1 MNLIDYAESELG
13 RITKDKDGMQE
24 IINQNILDLVKL
36 FSSQGHSGVSGR
48 YVINALSRLL
58 EYKPLNPLTG
68 EADEWGDPYGPD
80 ETQQN
85 KRCPSVFKSKTDPPH
100 DIDAIVVSDN
110 GGVSWFYSHLF
121 KKEITFPYLPPI
133 TPEKIYI
140 EYVKEKGI
148 CEVITDD
155 AERITRL
162 RGKTLR
168 NISKED

>member
-1 MNLIDYAESELG
+1 MNLIDYAESELE
-13 RITKDKDGMQE
+13 RIPKDKDGMQE

-36 FSSQGHSGVSGR
+36 FSSQGHSGLSGR

-85 KRCPSVFKSKTDPPH
+85 KRRPSVFRSKTDPPH

-110 GGVSWFYSHLF
+110 GGESWFYSHLF
-121 KKEITFPYLPPI
+121 KKEINFPYLPPV

-155 AERITRL
+155 VERIARL
-162 RGKTLR
+162 REKTLK
-168 NISKED
+168 KESEL

>member
-1 MNLIDYAESELG
+1 MNLIDYAESELR
-13 RITKDKDGMQE
+13 RIPKDKYGMQE

-68 EADEWGDPYGPD
+68 KDDEWGEPYGPD

-85 KRCPSVFKSKTDPPH
+85 KRCSSVFRSKKELPH
-100 DIDAIVVSDN
+100 DIDAIAVSDN
-110 GGVSWFYSHLF
+110 GGVSWFYCHLF
-121 KKEITFPYLPPI
+121 MKEITFPYLPPV

-140 EYVKEKGI
+140 EYIKEKGI
-148 CEVITDD
+148 YEVITDD
-155 AERITRL
+155 AERIAQL
-162 RGKTLR
+162 REKTLK
-168 NISKED
+168 KESQL

>member
-1 MNLIDYAESELG
+1 MRLIDYAESELE
-13 RITKDKDGMQE
+13 RIPKDKEGTQE

-68 EADEWGDPYGPD
+68 EDDEWGEPYGPD

-85 KRCPSVFKSKTDPPH
+85 KRCPSVFRSKKEPPH
-100 DIDAIVVSDN
+100 DIDAIAVSDN
-110 GGVSWFYSHLF
+110 GGVSWFYCHLF
-121 KKEITFPYLPPI
+121 MKEITFPYLPPV

-140 EYVKEKGI
+140 DYVKEKGI
-148 CEVITDD
+148 YEVITDD
-155 AERITRL
+155 AERIAQL
-162 RGKTLR
+162 REKTLK
-168 NISKED
+168 KESEL

>member
-1 MNLIDYAESELG
+1 MNLIEYAESELG
-13 RITKDKDGMQE
+13 RIPKDKDGMQE

-36 FSSQGHSGVSGR
+36 FSSQGHSGLSGR

-68 EADEWGDPYGPD
+68 EDDEWGEPYGPD

-85 KRCPSVFKSKTDPPH
+85 KRCSSVFRSKKEPPH
-100 DIDAIVVSDN
+100 DIDAIAVSDN
-110 GGVSWFYSHLF
+110 GGEFWFYSHLF

-148 CEVITDD
+148 YEVITDD

-168 NISKED
+168 KESQL

>member
-1 MNLIDYAESELG
+1 MNLIEYAESELG
-13 RITKDKDGMQE
+13 RSPKDKDGMQE

-36 FSSQGHSGVSGR
+36 FSSLDHSGVSGR

-110 GGVSWFYSHLF
+110 GGESWFYTHLYA
-121 KKEITFPYLPPI
+121 KPITFPYLPPI
-133 TPEKIYI
+133 VPEKVYI

-155 AERITRL
+155 AERIARL
-162 RGKTLR
+162 REKTLK
-168 NISKED
+168 KESEL

>member
-1 MNLIDYAESELG
+1 MNLIEYAESELG
-13 RITKDKDGMQE
+13 RIPNDKDGMQE

-36 FSSQGHSGVSGR
+36 FSSQGHSGLSGC

-68 EADEWGDPYGPD
+68 EADEWGAPYGPD

-85 KRCPSVFKSKTDPPH
+85 KRCSSVFRSKKEPPH

-121 KKEITFPYLPPI
+121 KKEITFPYLPPV

-140 EYVKEKGI
+140 EYVKEKGT

-155 AERITRL
+155 AERIARL
-162 RGKTLR
+162 RETTLK
-168 NISKED
+168 KESQL

>member
-1 MNLIDYAESELG
+1 MNLIDYAESELE
-13 RITKDKDGMQE
+13 RIPKDKYGTQE

-36 FSSQGHSGVSGR
+36 FSSQGHSGLSGR

-68 EADEWGDPYGPD
+68 EDDEWGEPYGPD

-85 KRCPSVFKSKTDPPH
+85 KRCSSVFRSKKEPPH

-110 GGVSWFYSHLF
+110 GGESWFYSHLF
-121 KKEITFPYLPPI
+121 KKEIAFPYLPPI
-133 TPEKIYI
+133 MPEKIYI

-155 AERITRL
+155 AERIAQL
-162 RGKTLR
+162 REKTLR

>member
-1 MNLIDYAESELG
+1 MNLIEYAESELG
-13 RITKDKDGMQE
+13 RISKDKDGIQE
-24 IINQNILDLVKL
+24 IINQNILELVKL
-36 FSSQGHSGVSGR
+36 FSSLDHSGLSGR

-68 EADEWGDPYGPD
+68 EDDEWGEPYGPD

-85 KRCPSVFKSKTDPPH
+85 KRCPSVFRSKKEPPH
-100 DIDAIVVSDN
+100 DIGAIAVSDN
-110 GGVSWFYSHLF
+110 GGVSWFYCHLF
-121 KKEITFPYLPPI
+121 MKEITFPYLPPV

-155 AERITRL
+155 AERIAQL
-162 RGKTLR
+162 RGKTLK
-168 NISKED
+168 KESEL